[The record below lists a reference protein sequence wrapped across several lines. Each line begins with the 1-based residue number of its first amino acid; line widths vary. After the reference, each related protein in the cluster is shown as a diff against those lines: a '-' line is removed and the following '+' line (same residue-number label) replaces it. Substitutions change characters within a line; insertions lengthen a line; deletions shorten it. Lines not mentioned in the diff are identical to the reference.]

1 MNRLLEAL
9 ARLILIGIVAGVLA
23 VGYLVYRLVE
33 SAVQAIDSAIG
44 PAFYLIAAGVLLLAF
59 AVVVIGGAL
68 YVVGVMRKRLRQTH
82 ARDGLFPVEHN
93 WNPNE
98 PGAQTFAVMAQ
109 AGRRATSA
117 LAGRVIDAHY
127 RAAVDALP
135 EQMAAI
141 APPAPDPLTVDS
153 LAAVNLRTDPHWL
166 LIGATGSGKTVA
178 SYAILAEIARRWS
191 VEFAICELGGV
202 NWPDATATTTP
213 EIARAILAVQAE
225 MMRRQ
230 ALLAAAEA
238 DHIEDLPD
246 APPYLVLLVEEID
259 ATLDDLRIVGSR
271 DQRAAAV
278 VALRAIARMGRK
290 AGVCLFAVS
299 TSGTTDVFDPHVRK
313 NMSSVLLFRSEHTVS
328 ETWRLPGVRLTDLE
342 PGMAYS
348 LRHGAMVRF
357 PYAGRPRL
365 PLARLRTAE
374 PPQIEQPI
382 LVQNWPGTAPVLPVL
397 AGSAGSGPVLAA
409 NEEPTPELADLMR
422 QWYAAGASKNEICRR
437 VWPAKNGY
445 TWAILNRILEP

>member
-1 MNRLLEAL
+1 M
-9 ARLILIGIVAGVLA
+9 
-23 VGYLVYRLVE
+23 
-33 SAVQAIDSAIG
+33 
-44 PAFYLIAAGVLLLAF
+44 
-59 AVVVIGGAL
+59 
-68 YVVGVMRKRLRQTH
+68 
-82 ARDGLFPVEHN
+82 FPVSDIGRGQFA
-93 WNPNE
+93 NPNE
-98 PGAQTFAVMAQ
+98 AGAQSLAVMAA
-109 AGRRATSA
+109 AGKRPTAA
-117 LAGRVIDAHY
+117 LASRVIDAQY
-127 RAAVDALP
+127 AARDRPALGNGGYTEQATALP
-135 EQMAAI
+135 T
-141 APPAPDPLTVDS
+141 PAPITARDVVAS
-153 LAAVNLRTDPHWL
+153 VNLRTSPHWL

-178 SYAILAEIARRWS
+178 SYGILAELARRWP
-191 VEFAICELGGV
+191 VEFVICELGGV

-348 LRHGAMVRF
+348 LRHGAMIRF
-357 PYAGRPRL
+357 PYARRPRL
-365 PLARLRTAE
+365 PLASLPIDALPASESTGIPVQWPVYRPE
-374 PPQIEQPI
+374 PA
-382 LVQNWPGTAPVLPVL
+382 L
-397 AGSAGSGPVLAA
+397 GSGIPVFSTDDRSAYTTEQIAHIRARRAA
-409 NEEPTPELADLMR
+409 LGSIKAVERELYG
-422 QWYAAGASKNEICRR
+422 QEG
-437 VWPAKNGY
+437 GY
-445 TWAILNRILEP
+445 WFYRLKEVIT

>member
-1 MNRLLEAL
+1 MTRAIEA
-9 ARLILIGIVAGVLA
+9 AAWLIFLVIIGAVLA
-23 VGYLVYRLVE
+23 LGYLVYRLVE
-33 SAVQAIDSAIG
+33 NTVATIDRTWGA
-44 PAFYLIAAGVLLLAF
+44 AFYLVG
-59 AVVVIGGAL
+59 GGAGL
-68 YVVGVMRKRLRQTH
+68 FAFVLIVVGGAVALVRWMARRSRHVH
-82 ARDGLFPVEHN
+82 ARDGLYPVIDAGHGRYA
-93 WNPNE
+93 NPNE
-98 PGAQTFAVMAQ
+98 PGAQSLAVMAHV
-109 AGRRATSA
+109 RRPTAA

-127 RAAVDALP
+127 RAAVDAMP
-135 EQMAAI
+135 EQMAAL
-141 APPAPDPLTVDS
+141 APPAALTVDS

-178 SYAILAEIARRWS
+178 SYAILAELARRWP

-348 LRHGAMVRF
+348 LRHGAMIRF
-357 PYAGRPRL
+357 PYARRPRL
-365 PLARLRTAE
+365 PLASLPIDALPASESTGIPVQWPVYRPE
-374 PPQIEQPI
+374 PA
-382 LVQNWPGTAPVLPVL
+382 L
-397 AGSAGSGPVLAA
+397 GSGIPVFSTDDRSAYTTEQIAHIRARRAA
-409 NEEPTPELADLMR
+409 LGSIKAVERELYG
-422 QWYAAGASKNEICRR
+422 QEG
-437 VWPAKNGY
+437 GY
-445 TWAILNRILEP
+445 WFYRLKEVIT

>member
-1 MNRLLEAL
+1 MNKAIEA
-9 ARLILIGIVAGVLA
+9 AAWLILLVIIGAVLAGGYAVYLVISEAVTAIPSVAWLA
-23 VGYLVYRLVE
+23 VG
-33 SAVQAIDSAIG
+33 
-44 PAFYLIAAGVLLLAF
+44 GVVLFAF
-59 AVVVIGGAL
+59 ALVVVGGAIYIVKSL
-68 YVVGVMRKRLRQTH
+68 AARIKRIY
-82 ARDGLFPVEHN
+82 AKDGLFPLVDLGN
-93 WNPNE
+93 GLFYNGNE
-98 PGAQTFAVMAQ
+98 LGAQSLKALAS
-109 AGRRATSA
+109 GRRPTAA

-127 RAAVDALP
+127 RAAVDAMP
-135 EQMAAI
+135 EQMAAL
-141 APPAPDPLTVDS
+141 APPAALTVDS

-178 SYAILAEIARRWS
+178 SYAILAEITRRAPA
-191 VEFAICELGGV
+191 EFVICELGGV
-202 NWPDATATTTP
+202 NWPNATATTTP
-213 EIARAILAVQAE
+213 EIVRAILAVQAE

-348 LRHGAMVRF
+348 LRHGAMIRF
-357 PYAGRPRL
+357 PYARRPRL
-365 PLARLRTAE
+365 PLASLPIDALPASESTGIPVQWPVYRPE
-374 PPQIEQPI
+374 PA
-382 LVQNWPGTAPVLPVL
+382 L
-397 AGSAGSGPVLAA
+397 GSGIPVFSTDDRSAYTTEQIAHIRARRAA
-409 NEEPTPELADLMR
+409 LGSIKAVERELYG
-422 QWYAAGASKNEICRR
+422 QEG
-437 VWPAKNGY
+437 GY
-445 TWAILNRILEP
+445 WFYRLKEVIT

>member
-9 ARLILIGIVAGVLA
+9 ARLILLAIVAGVLA
-23 VGYLVYRLVE
+23 AGYLVYRLVE

-44 PAFYLIAAGVLLLAF
+44 PAFYLVGAAVLLLAF
-59 AVVVIGGAL
+59 AVVVIAGAL

-82 ARDGLFPVEHN
+82 ARDGLFPVEHG

-117 LAGRVIDAHY
+117 MAGRVIDAHY
-127 RAAVDALP
+127 RAAVDAMP
-135 EQMAAI
+135 EQMAAL
-141 APPAPDPLTVDS
+141 APPAALTVDS

-178 SYAILAEIARRWS
+178 SYAILAELARRWP

-348 LRHGAMVRF
+348 LRHGAMIRF
-357 PYAGRPRL
+357 PYARRPRL
-365 PLARLRTAE
+365 PLASLPIDALPASESTGIPVQWPVYRPE
-374 PPQIEQPI
+374 PA
-382 LVQNWPGTAPVLPVL
+382 L
-397 AGSAGSGPVLAA
+397 GSGIPVFSTDDRSAYTSEQIAHIRARHAA
-409 NEEPTPELADLMR
+409 LGSIKAVERELYG
-422 QWYAAGASKNEICRR
+422 QEG
-437 VWPAKNGY
+437 GY
-445 TWAILNRILEP
+445 WFYRLKEVIT